1 MARSIRE
8 ADMRR
13 IATSF
18 IGVALVAF
26 QIACSADAPAPTPP
40 GQGPGPNPT
49 PGASP
54 LQIRLFTSNP
64 NPIAGGCTLIQA
76 VVSLN
81 GSNVPDGTGVQFSTN
96 FGTFQQDSGPTVSV
110 PTQDGAAVTALCS
123 PATGLSAVH
132 ATATV
137 GSTTGSGTILIAFQ
151 SSSQQAPFFTTC
163 SPSLGPN
170 TGGTSLTLNGGRF
183 FGDATTT
190 RVTFMVAGITREGV
204 VTAVTPN
211 AVTVTTPAFPEAVAP
226 TVPVTINLTLGTNSV
241 NPTTL
246 TVPNCFVYGTAAGG
260 TATITAVLPSSG
272 SKAGNTR
279 VTIVGS
285 GFSAPVQVFF
295 GAQEANVLSVSF
307 NQIIVLSPGL
317 VPPATPGAVD
327 VRVHEVLSGQ
337 DAVLAGSFR
346 YVQPL
351 AITSAQNT
359 QQRVDQPF
367 SQVTI
372 FGGGFEAPVA
382 VSLAGIPAAVISVSA
397 TEVIVL
403 PGTPFVSDC
412 NDVTG
417 PIGVTKI
424 NTGETA
430 TGADFH
436 YLITQTAP
444 SFRGVSPATASAGTL
459 VTVSGIGFSTVSSI
473 TVGGKTVSASFDP
486 GTQTINFSAPDFTN
500 GTPPKCVAPNPAGT
514 QTPVGGPVDITVRTI
529 FGCAATASG
538 AFQPTAAC
546 VP

>member
-1 MARSIRE
+1 
-8 ADMRR
+8 MRR

-18 IGVALVAF
+18 LGVALVAF

-54 LQIRLFTSNP
+54 LQVRLFTSNP
-64 NPIAGGCTLIQA
+64 NPVAGGCTLIQA

-110 PTQDGAAVTALCS
+110 TTQDGAAVTALCS
-123 PATGLSAVH
+123 TASGLSAVR

-137 GSTTGSGTILIAFQ
+137 SGTTGTGSILIAFQ
-151 SSSQQAPFFTTC
+151 PSSQAAPFFTTC

-170 TGGTSLTLNGGRF
+170 TGGTALTLNGGRF
-183 FGDATTT
+183 FGDPATT
-190 RVTFMVAGITREGV
+190 RVTFTAAGVTREAV
-204 VTAVTPN
+204 VTSVTAN

-226 TVPVTINLTLGTNSV
+226 TVPVTITLTLGTNSV

-246 TVPNCFVYGTAAGG
+246 TIPNCFVFGTAAGG

-272 SKAGNTR
+272 SKSGNTR

-285 GFSAPVQVFF
+285 GFAAPVQVFF

-307 NQIIVLSPGL
+307 NQIIVLSPAL
-317 VPPATPGAVD
+317 QPPAAAGPVD
-327 VRVHEVLSGQ
+327 VRVHEVASGQ

-346 YVQPL
+346 YVQPI
-351 AITSAQNT
+351 AITAADNT

-382 VSLAGIPAAVISVSA
+382 VTLAGIPASVISVSA
-397 TEVIVL
+397 TEIIVL
-403 PGTPFVSDC
+403 PGRPFVTDC
-412 NDVTG
+412 NDVSG
-417 PIGVTKI
+417 PISVTNI

-430 TGADFH
+430 TGPNFR
-436 YLITQTAP
+436 YLIAQTAP
-444 SFRGVSPATASAGTL
+444 VFRSVNPSSGTAGTL
-459 VTVSGIGFSTVSSI
+459 VSVTGVGFNTVSSVI
-473 TVGGKTVSASFDP
+473 VGGKAVSASFDP
-486 GTQTINFSAPDFTN
+486 GTGTIAFSAPDFTG

-514 QTPVGGPVDITVRTI
+514 LTPVGGPVDITLTTI
-529 FGCAATASG
+529 FGCSATASA
-538 AFQPTAAC
+538 AFQPMAAC